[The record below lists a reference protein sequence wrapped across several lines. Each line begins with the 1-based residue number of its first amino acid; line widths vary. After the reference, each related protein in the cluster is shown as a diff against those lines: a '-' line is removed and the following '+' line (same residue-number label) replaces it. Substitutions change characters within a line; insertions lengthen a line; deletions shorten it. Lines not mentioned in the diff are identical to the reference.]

1 MKIEIINVQS
11 TTKPTAKGSYQQ
23 LDVAYKNLDFQGKVE
38 GRKIMSFTNKEV
50 FATLSKATNGQV
62 YEITRVKEGEYWQW
76 SAAVLQGDDGG
87 GTNMTQSVSNA
98 SKPSAS
104 PKSTYET
111 PEERASRQRMIVRQS
126 SISNAIETLS
136 VNPGKDKLQIED
148 VLQVAS
154 TYFDWVMA
162 NKTNAS
168 PDMALDIGDMDD
180 DIPQ

>member
-87 GTNMTQSVSNA
+87 TNMTQSVSNA

-126 SISNAIETLS
+126 SISNAIETLK
-136 VNPGKDKLQIED
+136 VDKKVVAVDD
-148 VLQVAS
+148 VLQVAQV
-154 TYFDWVMA
+154 YFDWVMG
-162 NKTNAS
+162 NKTDSS
-168 PDMALDIGDMDD
+168 PDMALDIGDMND
-180 DIPQ
+180 DIPM

>member
-76 SAAVLQGDDGG
+76 SAAMLQGEDGG

-126 SISNAIETLS
+126 SISNAIETLK
-136 VNPGKDKLQIED
+136 VEKKAVDTKDVIK
-148 VLQVAS
+148 VAQV
-154 TYFDWVMA
+154 YFDWVMDNGTQSGTDFVA
-162 NKTNAS
+162 DIA
-168 PDMALDIGDMDD
+168 DMQD
-180 DIPQ
+180 DIPM

>member
-126 SISNAIETLS
+126 SISNAIETLK
-136 VNPGKDKLQIED
+136 VDKKAVGTDD
-148 VLQVAS
+148 VLQVAPTYRDWETDRKS
-154 TYFDWVMA
+154 TRLNSSHSAKSRMPSSA
-162 NKTNAS
+162 
-168 PDMALDIGDMDD
+168 
-180 DIPQ
+180 

>member
-50 FATLSKATNGQV
+50 FATLSKTTNGQV

-126 SISNAIETLS
+126 SISNAIETLK
-136 VNPGKDKLQIED
+136 VDKKAVGIDD
-148 VLQVAS
+148 VLQLAQI
-154 TYFDWVMA
+154 YFDWVMG
-162 NKTNAS
+162 NKTDSS
-168 PDMALDIGDMDD
+168 PDMALDIGDMND
-180 DIPQ
+180 DIPM

>member
-1 MKIEIINVQS
+1 MKIEIINVQT

-126 SISNAIETLS
+126 SISNAIETLK
-136 VNPGKDKLQIED
+136 VEKKAVDTKDVIK
-148 VLQVAS
+148 VAQQ
-154 TYFDWVMA
+154 YFDWVMDNGTQSGTDFVA
-162 NKTNAS
+162 DIA
-168 PDMALDIGDMDD
+168 DMQD
-180 DIPQ
+180 DIPM

>member
-76 SAAVLQGDDGG
+76 SAAML
-87 GTNMTQSVSNA
+87 
-98 SKPSAS
+98 
-104 PKSTYET
+104 
-111 PEERASRQRMIVRQS
+111 PELYF
-126 SISNAIETLS
+126 SITLF
-136 VNPGKDKLQIED
+136 I
-148 VLQVAS
+148 
-154 TYFDWVMA
+154 
-162 NKTNAS
+162 
-168 PDMALDIGDMDD
+168 
-180 DIPQ
+180 